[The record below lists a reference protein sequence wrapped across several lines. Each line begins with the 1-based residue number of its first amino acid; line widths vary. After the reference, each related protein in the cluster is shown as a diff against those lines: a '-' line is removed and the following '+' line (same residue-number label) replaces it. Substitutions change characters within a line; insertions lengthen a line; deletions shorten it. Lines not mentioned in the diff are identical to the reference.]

1 MRWTTIPPRSL
12 ACFWLAASQ
21 VMAACPY
28 ANQLEARS
36 EAFDELSKSLPHVPG
51 TNLRGRK
58 AEGKKGVFFMNR
70 IGPSASTLYV
80 ANADGSNERA
90 LIPSNQSTFEYHAH
104 FSPDGKSITFT
115 SEQEDGN
122 ADLYRILTVGAP
134 TEESP
139 DGHNRPAWSPNGEWI
154 LFSSDRNTDWTGH
167 NNGTGW
173 EHTQELSVY
182 AIRPNGSDFRKVVSS
197 SGYSIGSP
205 AWSPDGAR
213 VAFYEI
219 AREDTY
225 NCHRPEAINST
236 TSQIVSV
243 DFATGA
249 DRVEHTSGTGIKFSP
264 QWVTNS
270 SLGYLVKG
278 VETEGLNYTE
288 YTSTHQQFISSIRN
302 PSWSPDG
309 TQVVYERTGWDI
321 RPLEKKLYSWQDDW
335 EYRHMDV
342 LPLLSKTGRLVYTA
356 KQSGSQNSSVV
367 HSNPDGSGMFLAF
380 DSYSTNQLNASF
392 VNQGL
397 AGSVQPTW
405 SPDEEWIAFELG
417 YWFFERALCT
427 GYLYRVTSNGSYYEQ
442 LTDGSHNAGYPSYSP
457 DGTQIVYRAWDW
469 ENGALGLKIMN
480 LTDKSVTNL
489 TDGWDNTPG
498 WSPDGTKIVFTR
510 QTNWTAEYG
519 GRWYSDRFEICTIN
533 PDGTD
538 TQVLTTSGANDAHAV
553 WTADNKIM
561 WSSGM
566 YGFRDECATYDDT
579 FQPYGQIMIMEKD
592 GSDKRMLT
600 DSMWEDSMPL
610 FVPNEFLE

>member
-1 MRWTTIPPRSL
+1 MRWTTITSRSL

-28 ANQLEARS
+28 ADQLVARS
-36 EAFDELSKSLPHVPG
+36 ETLDELSKSLPHVPG
-51 TNLRGRK
+51 TSLRGRK
-58 AEGKKGVFFMNR
+58 AGGKKGVFFMNR

-90 LIPSNQSTFEYHAH
+90 LIPSNQSIFEYHAH
-104 FSPDGKSITFT
+104 FSPGGKSITFT

-122 ADLYRILTVGAP
+122 ADLYRIVSPPPPLIFNVISYGRVYLSVVRQSLSVFAEASKNMLILITEQNVDGTGMTSLVNTPSLKIDGVISPDGTQLAYVSTANGYVSNIWVMDLETGVARNLTNTAETVGSP

-139 DGHNRPAWSPNGEWI
+139 DGHYRPAWSPNGEWI

-182 AIRPNGSDFRKVVSS
+182 AIRPNGTDFRQVASN
-197 SGYSIGSP
+197 SGCSLGSP

-249 DRVEHTSGTGIKFSP
+249 DRVEHTSGAGIKFSP

-270 SLGYLVKG
+270 SLGCLVKG
-278 VETEGLNYTE
+278 LDTEASRIFREPG
-288 YTSTHQQFISSIRN
+288 
-302 PSWSPDG
+302 
-309 TQVVYERTGWDI
+309 
-321 RPLEKKLYSWQDDW
+321 
-335 EYRHMDV
+335 
-342 LPLLSKTGRLVYTA
+342 TGRFIPA
-356 KQSGSQNSSVV
+356 
-367 HSNPDGSGMFLAF
+367 
-380 DSYSTNQLNASF
+380 
-392 VNQGL
+392 
-397 AGSVQPTW
+397 
-405 SPDEEWIAFELG
+405 DEEWIAFGLG
-417 YWFFERALCT
+417 YWFFERALYT

-442 LTDGSHNAGYPSYSP
+442 LTDGSHNTGYPSYSP
-457 DGTQIVYRAWDW
+457 DGTQVVYRAWDW
-469 ENGALGLKIMN
+469 DNGALGLKIMN
-480 LTDKSVTNL
+480 LTDKSVRNL
-489 TDGWDNTPG
+489 TDSWDNTPG
-498 WSPDGTKIVFTR
+498 WSPDGTKIVLTR

-519 GRWYSDRFEICTIN
+519 GRWYSDRFEICTVN
-533 PDGTD
+533 PDGTEIEI
-538 TQVLTTSGANDAHAV
+538 LTSSGANDAHAV

-566 YGFRDECATYDDT
+566 YGFRDECATYGDT